1 MAPQV
6 DHVITGVSSIAGAG
20 PGCLVFAEEE
30 ASFAAALASGAGAVL
45 VGPQMTA
52 VGASKPVLRIPQ
64 PRLAFARAA
73 LLLRDPQPA
82 PSIHPT
88 AVIAPGVQI
97 GDRVS
102 VGAHASV
109 EEGASIGAGTIIG
122 SGAVIGAGVRIGSNC
137 HIYPRVVIYPGA
149 TLGDRVVVHAGAVL
163 GADGFGYVRD
173 RTNGEY
179 TQFPQQGTLVIEDDV
194 EIGAN
199 TTIDRGALE
208 ETRIG
213 RGTKLDNLIH
223 IGHNC
228 NIGRNVVIAAQT
240 GISGSSAVG
249 DGAILGGQVGMG
261 DHAMVGPGVILGGQ
275 AGILPKKKLLGPGIV
290 FWGTPAKPV
299 RQYLKELAMLARL
312 KRPAG
317 KRIERVMAI
326 VVVGGHSRS
335 VGKTSVVASL
345 IARLPERHW
354 TACKITQFGHGF
366 CTANGEPCDCQTD
379 EHTIAITAERDPN
392 TGTDSAR
399 FLAAGASRS
408 LWVRTRIG
416 RLADAM
422 PRIRQEIDAA
432 ENIIF
437 ESNSLLQFL
446 RPDLYLTVL
455 DHATADFKDSARLF
469 LDRADAVLLRASGQ
483 HLTPQWK
490 QVSLRLMAGKP
501 RFLVTPPRPD
511 RGRSGCFRGAKAAGT
526 KSGSRSK

>member
-1 MAPQV
+1 MPIPVSQLAERLGAEIDGVQV

-20 PGCLVFAEEE
+20 PGFLVFAEED
-30 ASFAAALASGAGAVL
+30 ASFAAALASAAGAIL
-45 VGPQMTA
+45 VGPQMTS
-52 VGASKPVLRIPQ
+52 ASANKPVLRIAQ

-73 LLLRDPQPA
+73 LLLRDPRPD

-88 AVIAPGVQI
+88 AVIDPRAQIAGGV
-97 GDRVS
+97 S
-102 VGAHASV
+102 AGAHALV
-109 EEGASIGAGTIIG
+109 EEGASIGAGTVIG
-122 SGAVIGAGVRIGSNC
+122 AGAVIGAGVSIGRNC

-213 RGTKLDNLIH
+213 CGTKLDNLIH

-317 KRIERVMAI
+317 
-326 VVVGGHSRS
+326 
-335 VGKTSVVASL
+335 
-345 IARLPERHW
+345 
-354 TACKITQFGHGF
+354 
-366 CTANGEPCDCQTD
+366 D
-379 EHTIAITAERDPN
+379 E
-392 TGTDSAR
+392 
-399 FLAAGASRS
+399 
-408 LWVRTRIG
+408 
-416 RLADAM
+416 
-422 PRIRQEIDAA
+422 
-432 ENIIF
+432 
-437 ESNSLLQFL
+437 
-446 RPDLYLTVL
+446 
-455 DHATADFKDSARLF
+455 
-469 LDRADAVLLRASGQ
+469 
-483 HLTPQWK
+483 
-490 QVSLRLMAGKP
+490 
-501 RFLVTPPRPD
+501 
-511 RGRSGCFRGAKAAGT
+511 
-526 KSGSRSK
+526 